1 MIALLIIG
9 ALVVAAVAAFLVLR
23 TDRKDVYQRALNM
36 AAEGNFVDARGLIRA
51 RIESQP
57 DNPLGHFTMAK
68 VYALEGKTAEEK
80 QHLLQVRRINQYG
93 ADIHPTAVLNRLGDI
108 SYIEGDYRAS
118 MDAYL
123 ACLQFSPQNEEAL
136 ARVAFMAAGRGKFE
150 IADRFFRILSRTA
163 PNTADYRVGRGIM
176 LSMLKQKEAL
186 REFETA
192 VALAPNNPMPLFLL
206 AFQAYRQRDYDK
218 SRDALKQ
225 LQGMQLDPYVQ
236 HVANKLAAVVHYHL
250 KEYPEAVSSAER
262 CLTTASQNAMK
273 REEYDAH
280 LSVALLSILSG
291 NLEKAN
297 DHLIELEMANP
308 SDVLVQR
315 LSDFRMDLEE
325 GAASLDRVSPR
336 GFDMNL
342 QLQDWLRNRFP
353 DDAIFQLSGVA
364 MEEDFAIED
373 FFTQE
378 GEVQTRK
385 VESPIDPALMI
396 DRFNTLTEQ
405 PFLNTCAKIIGVQG
419 YVLEK
424 TLPYREKDGGDFVA
438 AAKND
443 RKVKVLFRIRKWKN
457 QPISD
462 IFLREMQNYMNEL
475 KVSQGFVVAGA
486 RLTPGAESAL
496 QNLKR
501 ITVIQE
507 YDFAELLLKVLGQ

>member
-9 ALVVAAVAAFLVLR
+9 GLTVIGVAAFLVLR
-23 TDRKDVYQRALNM
+23 TDRRDVYQRALNM

-57 DNPLGHFTMAK
+57 DNPLGHFTMAR
-68 VYALEGKTAEEK
+68 VYALEGKTSDEK

-93 ADIHPTAVLNRLGDI
+93 AEIHPTQVLNRLGDI
-108 SYIEGDYRAS
+108 AYSEGDFRGS

-136 ARVAFMAAGRGKFE
+136 ARVAFMAAGRAKFE
-150 IADRFFRILSRTA
+150 IAERFFRTLTRIA
-163 PNTADYRVGRGIM
+163 PNTPDYRVGRGVV
-176 LSMLKQKEAL
+176 LSMLKVKEGL

-192 VALAPNNPMPLFLL
+192 VALSPNNPMPLFFL
-206 AFQAYRQRDYDK
+206 AFQAYRQREFEK
-218 SRDALKQ
+218 ARDAVKQ
-225 LQGMQLDPYVQ
+225 LQSMQLDPLV
-236 HVANKLAAVVHYHL
+236 HHLSNKLGAAVHYQL
-250 KEYPEAVSSAER
+250 KEYADAISCAER
-262 CLTTASQNAMK
+262 CLAAASQNSLK
-273 REEYDAH
+273 REEYDAN
-280 LSVALLSILSG
+280 LTIALLSIVAG

-297 DHLIELEMANP
+297 DHLIELEMSNP

-325 GAASLDRVSPR
+325 GAASLDRVSAR
-336 GFDMNL
+336 GFDMNV
-342 QLQDWLRNRFP
+342 QLQDWLRNRFAE
-353 DDAIFQLSGVA
+353 DAIYQVSGIA
-364 MEEDFAIED
+364 MEEEFNIED

-385 VESPIDPALMI
+385 AETTIDPALMI
-396 DRFNTLTEQ
+396 ERFNTLTEQ
-405 PFLNTCAKIIGVQG
+405 PFLNACMKIIALQG
-419 YVLEK
+419 YVHEK

-438 AAKND
+438 ALKND
-443 RKVKVLFRIRKWKN
+443 RKSKALFRIRKWKN

-475 KVSQGFVVAGA
+475 KVTQGFVVAGA
-486 RLTPGAESAL
+486 RLTPGAETAV

>member
-9 ALVVAAVAAFLVLR
+9 ALVIAAVAAFLVLR

-57 DNPLGHFTMAK
+57 DNPLGHFTMARI
-68 VYALEGKTAEEK
+68 YALEGKTGDEK

-108 SYIEGDYRAS
+108 SYSEGDYRAS

-150 IADRFFRILSRTA
+150 IADRFFRTLSRTA
-163 PNTADYRVGRGIM
+163 PNTPDYRVGRGIM

-192 VALAPNNPMPLFLL
+192 VALAPNNPMPLFLH
-206 AFQAYRQRDYDK
+206 AFQAYKQRDYEK
-218 SRDALKQ
+218 SRDSLRQ

-236 HVANKLAAVVHYHL
+236 HVANKLGAVVHYHL
-250 KEYPEAVSSAER
+250 KEYPEAVASAER
-262 CLTTASQNAMK
+262 CLTTASQNSLK

-297 DHLIELEMANP
+297 DHLIELEMGNP

-336 GFDMNL
+336 GFDMNN

-364 MEEDFAIED
+364 MEEDFAIDD

-385 VESPIDPALMI
+385 VESTIDPALMI

-507 YDFAELLLKVLGQ
+507 YDFAELLIKVLGQ